1 MVSDLLEAVAIREM
15 GYRVLPPTCLP
26 ITTQENRLK
35 LALQEV
41 FLFKVNG
48 EICEA
53 SHCFPY
59 SNTQSEK
66 YDPIYLFA
74 QNVTP
79 VVTTNRNE
87 GGRGNGIKKYKLL
100 CIKLISYK

>member
-1 MVSDLLEAVAIREM
+1 MSDLMLEAVAIREM
-15 GYRVLPPTCLP
+15 GHKVLPPTCLP
-26 ITTQENRLK
+26 IATQENRLK

-79 VVTTNRNE
+79 VVTTNRND
-87 GGRGNGIKKYKLL
+87 GGRGTIDSCHL
-100 CIKLISYK
+100 SP

>member
-1 MVSDLLEAVAIREM
+1 MSDLILEAVTIREM
-15 GYRVLPPTCLP
+15 HHEVLPPTCLP

-35 LALQEV
+35 LALQKV

-48 EICEA
+48 EICKP
-53 SHCFPY
+53 SHCFTY

-66 YDPIYLFA
+66 YDPVYLSA

-87 GGRGNGIKKYKLL
+87 EGRGTCKHTL
-100 CIKLISYK
+100 